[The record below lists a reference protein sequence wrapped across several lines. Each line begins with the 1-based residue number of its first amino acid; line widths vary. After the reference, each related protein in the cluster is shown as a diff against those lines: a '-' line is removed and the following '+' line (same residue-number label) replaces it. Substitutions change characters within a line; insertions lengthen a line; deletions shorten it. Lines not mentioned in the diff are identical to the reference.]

1 MRPRVAKEELMR
13 RFGKCLTV
21 LSAVVLALA
30 PATPLLAAQSVVS
43 GADLDRAIA
52 ARHEADEASRA
63 TIRAL
68 LARDEVR
75 ALAKDAGLD
84 LRRAQSAVGTLDGD
98 ELRSLARQA
107 AAADDALAGG
117 GQNIQI
123 SLVAALLIIIIVIL
137 LVK

>member
-1 MRPRVAKEELMR
+1 MS

-107 AAADDALAGG
+107 AAADAALAGG
-117 GQNIQI
+117 QTLQI

>member
-1 MRPRVAKEELMR
+1 MR

-30 PATPLLAAQSVVS
+30 PATPLFAAQSVVS
-43 GADLDRAIA
+43 AADLDRALA
-52 ARHEADEASRA
+52 TRHEADEASRA

-107 AAADDALAGG
+107 AAADIALAGG
-117 GQNIQI
+117 QTLQI